1 MIALFSLLF
10 TTVLAQEPSPVDTKT
25 VISGPYEQ
33 NPDYTRDVAA
43 LRRLH
48 EQLGKACA
56 WTGRIRHLQI
66 DRDTHTVVVLAEI
79 EGHAQDT
86 VVFSWGQVLRTPVPQ
101 TPEDVEQMKREAF
114 PLTIEMLEKI
124 PAAVEAA
131 IQANPTETV
140 VQSVALTG
148 VVLAPRMEIV
158 LQHPRKVLEPI
169 VTPLAVPGR
178 EAPPDSGR

>member
-1 MIALFSLLF
+1 MIAVLTLF
-10 TTVLAQEPSPVDTKT
+10 TAFAQEPTAVDTKT

-43 LRRLH
+43 LRKLH
-48 EQLGKACA
+48 AQIGEACA
-56 WTGRIRHLQI
+56 WTGRIRHLML
-66 DRDTHTVVVLAEI
+66 DRSTRTAVVLAEI

-101 TPEDVEQMKREAF
+101 TPADVEQMKKEAF
-114 PLTIEMLEKI
+114 PLTIAMLEKI

-140 VQSVALTG
+140 VQSVTLTG
-148 VVLAPRMEIV
+148 IVLEPRMEIV
-158 LQHPRKVLEPI
+158 LQHPRKVLEP
-169 VTPLAVPGR
+169 VVVPLDVPGR
-178 EAPPDSGR
+178 GAKPASGG